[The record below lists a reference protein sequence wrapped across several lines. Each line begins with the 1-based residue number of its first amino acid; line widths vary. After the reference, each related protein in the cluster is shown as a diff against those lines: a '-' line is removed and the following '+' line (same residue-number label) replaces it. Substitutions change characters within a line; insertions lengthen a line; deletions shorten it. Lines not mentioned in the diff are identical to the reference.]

1 MPGPFDEKETT
12 NNTGRVVEKPETA
25 RQADQACLVVVAGP
39 GFGETFRLKPDRTVI
54 GRSEKADIKI
64 LDDGV
69 SREHA
74 AIEVEGANG
83 RSMLVDLKARNGT
96 FCNGMRVTRQVLKD
110 GDKVSVGANTIL
122 KFTYQD
128 ELDQHFQRQL
138 YESALRDGLT
148 NTFNKR
154 YFLDRLNSE
163 LKFAVRHSTAVA
175 LLFIDLDH
183 FKRVNDNHGHQA
195 GDHVLAEVSR
205 LITATLRAEDVF
217 ARYGG
222 EEFAVVCRGID
233 LGGAEMLA
241 RRLLDIIRNHT
252 FRFGDKVIPVTIS
265 IGVAVDNKLV
275 DPQALIA
282 AADGAM
288 YEAKRQGRNRACTH
302 TPGPGLG
309 AAPTGS
315 S

>member
-12 NNTGRVVEKPETA
+12 NNTGRVVEKPKTA
-25 RQADQACLVVVAGP
+25 RRADLACP

-74 AIEVEGANG
+74 AIESEGADKE
-83 RSMLVDLKARNGT
+83 RSVLVDLKARNGT
-96 FCNGMRVTRQVLKD
+96 FCNGTRVTRQLLND
-110 GDKVSVGANTIL
+110 GDKISVGANTIL

-128 ELDQHFQRQL
+128 ELDEHFQRQL

-163 LKFAVRHSTAVA
+163 LKFAVRHHTAVA

-183 FKRVNDNHGHQA
+183 FKRVNDQHGHQA

-205 LITATLRAEDVF
+205 LISGTLRAEDVF

-233 LGGAEMLA
+233 LGGAEALA
-241 RRLLDIIRNHT
+241 GRLLDIIRNHT

-265 IGVAVDNKLV
+265 VGVAVDAKLV
-275 DPQALIA
+275 ESQSLIV
-282 AADGAM
+282 AADSAM

-302 TPGPGLG
+302 VSGATAGGGPIS
-309 AAPTGS
+309 PTGS